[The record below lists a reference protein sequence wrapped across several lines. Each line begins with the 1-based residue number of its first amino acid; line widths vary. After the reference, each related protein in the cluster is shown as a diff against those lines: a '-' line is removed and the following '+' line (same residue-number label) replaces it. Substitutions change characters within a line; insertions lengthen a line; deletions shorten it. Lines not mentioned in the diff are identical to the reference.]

1 MNNVID
7 FLKPGSEVLSFPAV
21 NDDSRSIVIRTSG
34 EKSANMDSS
43 SVREHKGDD
52 KMFNAEEKFAELKRY
67 VIGTGIGI
75 ASLLLAGIG
84 LVISVQQIYG
94 TGQQRVA
101 DSRYETIVTKLGAAE
116 EYYRASGER
125 QELFKSSVQNT
136 IAGISGEV
144 KANREMITT
153 VLEQQQRTN
162 ASLEKLVAEKQ

>member
-1 MNNVID
+1 MIQNDSNGGD
-7 FLKPGSEVLSFPAV
+7 NLFFF
-21 NDDSRSIVIRTSG
+21 DDSAKELHMTTRELT
-34 EKSANMDSS
+34 KKTLSS
-43 SVREHKGDD
+43 EDVHIEVSH
-52 KMFNAEEKFAELKRY
+52 MFNAEEKFAELKRY